1 MCGQRGGEAEASH
14 QPGLPLRGVS
24 VVPTAPEQV
33 SRPLFTDEDMASVLG
48 NNHAKGMC
56 QQQDCLLSQLRTP
69 GS

>member
-33 SRPLFTDEDMASVLG
+33 SWPLFTDEDTVLG

-56 QQQDCLLSQLRTP
+56 QQQDGLLSQLRAP